1 MLMLEYKGSNVFP
14 VIFVKLKTYNQTNQ
28 KKTET
33 SNEVDGNPSKSE
45 QTIFRVRKRAI
56 LIGFSFSSDRF
67 GGGREI
73 KILRPITQARSI
85 TKKGVETSIRL
96 PTFGKCTRWTSVYP
110 LPPSPRHS
118 TTQFPWYLARTHLPT
133 YIGGERRW
141 TNPVPRSYRVAVTE
155 TA

>member
-1 MLMLEYKGSNVFP
+1 MLEYKGSNVFP

-73 KILRPITQARSI
+73 KILRPITQVQHNREGRGNEYKI
-85 TKKGVETSIRL
+85 TYFWEMHALDKCVSPPPFPPPLHGPVSL
-96 PTFGKCTRWTSVYP
+96 VFGKYP
-110 LPPSPRHS
+110 L
-118 TTQFPWYLARTHLPT
+118 THLHWW
-133 YIGGERRW
+133 RK
-141 TNPVPRSYRVAVTE
+141 ALD
-155 TA
+155 